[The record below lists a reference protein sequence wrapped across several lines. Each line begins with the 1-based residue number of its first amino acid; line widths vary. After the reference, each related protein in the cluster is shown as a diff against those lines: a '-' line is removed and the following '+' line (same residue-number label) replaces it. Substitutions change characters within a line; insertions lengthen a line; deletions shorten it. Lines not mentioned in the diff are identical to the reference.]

1 LARPAQQELERWV
14 AGQSRKGPVAAR
26 ALVEPLRE
34 QALVEPPERAPAW
47 PPAEPGLALSARGP
61 LA

>member
-1 LARPAQQELERWV
+1 LAVGLARPAQQELERWV
-14 AGQSRKGPVAAR
+14 ARRIRKGPVAAR
-26 ALVEPLRE
+26 
-34 QALVEPPERAPAW
+34 ALVEPPERAPAW